1 MKKELQGNCHVITD
15 MGSEEM
21 VSEELKR
28 GGD

>member
-1 MKKELQGNCHVITD
+1 MKKELQENCHVITD

-21 VSEELKR
+21 VSEERKR